1 MPATCYTLFM
11 STFDFFKLLRGK
23 IPRRTKIC
31 FLTGI
36 VIGFITHFYMM
47 SNKLPNWDDLNN
59 IKGAGVGKEFGRWA
73 VGLWHHFFS
82 TWSAPSINGMMAIV
96 LFSVNACLVLEILRL
111 KSETAA
117 VLIPVITLTFPTI
130 ASDMTFMF
138 MAADYAVAVLFAV
151 IGVFFTL
158 KFRFGFIVGIYFMY
172 YSLGQYQAFL
182 PMAAALYLLA
192 LIRDVYEL
200 EAGKS
205 SAAVVNGHS
214 SEGKAS
220 AASGNSGSKA
230 GAVGRHGW
238 KVREKSPAEIAACV
252 LSATPRPQSLKDIFV
267 QGIKTL
273 LMMGAGV
280 GFYLM
285 KSRQTELLGYRGI
298 NNMGH
303 IDPARVPITILRAY
317 HRILQYYVTSPP
329 AFITEHARDWHLYV
343 LVLTALLTVLILV
356 QKKIFREPARLVMLG
371 AFYFL
376 LPLAAAAVYMMA
388 PDVDHAS
395 TMMIYPYM
403 TILYLPVMLTELV
416 EVRNGSLR
424 IHGFTGNGSAANA
437 VASVSTANADGNDGA
452 LAAAEH
458 GSSPAAFFKSFV
470 PAAAIIC
477 TVISVSFAAYYNYR
491 ICNEAYFR
499 TDIAFRRV
507 GAFYERLVT
516 RLENTDGYTYDQPVI
531 IAGDYWPERNILSTY
546 YMMGERYENFEG
558 VALENGLFTSS
569 VRNAFL
575 RIYLGIDTPDVP
587 EEEWRAVMATDEFK
601 AMPKFPA
608 DGCVKKIGDAWVL
621 KIAD

>member
-1 MPATCYTLFM
+1 MNTLN
-11 STFDFFKLLRGK
+11 SFDLFRILREK

-31 FLTGI
+31 FLTGL

-96 LFSVNACLVLEILRL
+96 LFSVNACLILEILRL
-111 KSETAA
+111 RSDTAA
-117 VLIPVITLTFPTI
+117 ILIPVITLTFPTI

-158 KFRFGFIVGIYFMY
+158 KFRFGFFLGIYFMY

-182 PMAAALYLLA
+182 PMAAALFLLA
-192 LIRDVYEL
+192 LIRDVCEL
-200 EAGKS
+200 GDGRTSGLKTG
-205 SAAVVNGHS
+205 AAVS
-214 SEGKAS
+214 SE
-220 AASGNSGSKA
+220 SGRTA
-230 GAVGRHGW
+230 G
-238 KVREKSPAEIAACV
+238 EKSPYVIAARAF
-252 LSATPRPQSLKDIFV
+252 SRTPQPQSVRDIIV

-273 LMMGAGV
+273 VMMGAGV

-303 IDPARVPITILRAY
+303 IDPARVPVTILRAY

-343 LVLTALLTVLILV
+343 LAMTALLTVLILV
-356 QKKIFREPARLVMLG
+356 QKKIFREPLRLILLG

-376 LPLAAAAVYMMA
+376 LPLAAAAVYVMA

-416 EVRNGSLR
+416 QVRSGGITGKAGS
-424 IHGFTGNGSAANA
+424 GAGSDRRVPDPVSVRKA
-437 VASVSTANADGNDGA
+437 V
-452 LAAAEH
+452 L
-458 GSSPAAFFKSFV
+458 
-470 PAAAIIC
+470 PAAAVVC

-499 TDIAFRRV
+499 TDIAFRRT
-507 GAFYERLVT
+507 GAFYSRLVT
-516 RLENTDGYTYDQPVI
+516 RLEETEGYTYDQPVI

-546 YMMGERYENFEG
+546 YMMGERYESFEG

-575 RIYLGIDTPDVP
+575 RIYLGIDTPDVS
-587 EEEWRAVMATDEFK
+587 EEEWKAVMATEEFK
-601 AMPKFPA
+601 AMPSFPA
-608 DGCVKKIGDAWVL
+608 DGCVKKIGDTWVL

>member
-192 LIRDVYEL
+192 LIRDVYEMR
-200 EAGKS
+200 ETKSAAAGK
-205 SAAVVNGHS
+205 A
-214 SEGKAS
+214 
-220 AASGNSGSKA
+220 GSNAEAKA

-252 LSATPRPQSLKDIFV
+252 LSPTPRPQSLKDIFV
-267 QGIKTL
+267 QGVKTL

-371 AFYFL
+371 VFYFL

-424 IHGFTGNGSAANA
+424 ISGF
-437 VASVSTANADGNDGA
+437 
-452 LAAAEH
+452 
-458 GSSPAAFFKSFV
+458 SSPAAFFKSFV

-531 IAGDYWPERNILSTY
+531 ITGDYWPERNILSTY

-608 DGCVKKIGDAWVL
+608 DGCVKKLGDTWVL

>member
-1 MPATCYTLFM
+1 M
-11 STFDFFKLLRGK
+11 STFDFFKLLQGK

-82 TWSAPSINGMMAIV
+82 TWSAPSINGMVAIV

-192 LIRDVYEL
+192 LIRDVYEMR
-200 EAGKS
+200 ETKSAAAGKVGS
-205 SAAVVNGHS
+205 
-214 SEGKAS
+214 KAE
-220 AASGNSGSKA
+220 AKA

-238 KVREKSPAEIAACV
+238 KVREKSPAEIAAYV
-252 LSATPRPQSLKDIFV
+252 LSPTPRPQSLKDIFV
-267 QGIKTL
+267 QGVKTL

-303 IDPARVPITILRAY
+303 IDPARVPVTILRAY

-343 LVLTALLTVLILV
+343 LALTALLTVLILV
-356 QKKIFREPARLVMLG
+356 QKKIFREPVRLIMLG

-424 IHGFTGNGSAANA
+424 IPGFIGNGSAAKAAAVGSAANA
-437 VASVSTANADGNDGA
+437 DENGAANADGNDGA
-452 LAAAEH
+452 RAASEHSDSLAAFLKTLI
-458 GSSPAAFFKSFV
+458 PAT
-470 PAAAIIC
+470 AIIC

-516 RLENTDGYTYDQPVI
+516 RLENTEGYTYDQPVI

-575 RIYLGIDTPDVP
+575 RIYLGIDTPDVA

-608 DGCVKKIGDAWVL
+608 DGCVKKLGDAWVL